1 MTEMPQEDM
10 EDASTPEGDHR
21 AEDKRSLR
29 TFAYTASAVV
39 LLVSVFVLV
48 SLLLADLQDLREEL
62 AMEMAEVTHVASA
75 SDWARTNDLVGKT
88 FTCLLLPLLVLLP
101 PVFAGRR
108 VRLAATMVLCAVG
121 LLLLLLHLISAVG
134 WVATSPDPLPRLSML
149 LQRGAVAV
157 LLTLPLALLLAT
169 TTGTWR
175 QARPSTH
182 CFIPLMVTAVTKK
195 F

>member
-62 AMEMAEVTHVASA
+62 AMEMAEVTP
-75 SDWARTNDLVGKT
+75 WPG
-88 FTCLLLPLLVLLP
+88 P
-101 PVFAGRR
+101 
-108 VRLAATMVLCAVG
+108 ATWPA
-121 LLLLLLHLISAVG
+121 
-134 WVATSPDPLPRLSML
+134 P
-149 LQRGAVAV
+149 
-157 LLTLPLALLLAT
+157 
-169 TTGTWR
+169 TWWG
-175 QARPSTH
+175 RPS
-182 CFIPLMVTAVTKK
+182 PASPRPPTAGVR
-195 F
+195 